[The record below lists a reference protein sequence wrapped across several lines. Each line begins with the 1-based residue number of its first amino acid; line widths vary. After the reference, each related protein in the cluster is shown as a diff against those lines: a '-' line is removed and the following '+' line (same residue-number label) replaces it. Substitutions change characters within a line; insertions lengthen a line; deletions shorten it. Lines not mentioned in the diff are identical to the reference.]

1 MSAGIA
7 AALVAAQAELTNP
20 KKTSKANTGTYSY
33 TYADLASILDH
44 IRPVLGKHGLAV
56 TQNVSMEEGRLEV
69 FTTLHHASG
78 EFLTFGPITGTS
90 GGNWQALGSAVT
102 YARRYALTAALGLA
116 GEEDDDAQAVTA
128 TPQVQ
133 RVKAAPVAVAEEVL
147 GAQVIEEDPW
157 QTPAVTADGMD
168 NGRALPE
175 YTRTPDRSQM
185 HNVKATEAQLKWVK
199 RDMTTWGAE
208 LGQDP
213 LELLNAWLVDH
224 AWPPVDSFEGLG
236 KGAASAVITALK
248 ERKA

>member
-1 MSAGIA
+1 MTVGIA

-44 IRPVLGKHGLAV
+44 IRPTLGKHGLAI
-56 TQNVSMEEGRLEV
+56 TQNVAMEEGRLEV
-69 FTTLHHASG
+69 FTTLHHSGG

-116 GEEDDDAQAVTA
+116 GEEDDDAQAT
-128 TPQVQ
+128 Q
-133 RVKAAPVAVAEEVL
+133 RPAVAVAEQVL
-147 GAQVIEEDPW
+147 GASVIEEDPW
-157 QTPAVTADGMD
+157 QKPVAADGMD
-168 NGRALPE
+168 NGRALPASKS
-175 YTRTPDRSQM
+175 TVDRSQM
-185 HNVKATEAQLKWVK
+185 HNQKATEAQLKWVT
-199 RDMTTWGAE
+199 RGVGTWATE
-208 LGQDP
+208 LGQEP

-224 AWPPVDSFEGLG
+224 AWPPVASFEDLG

-248 ERKA
+248 ERTS